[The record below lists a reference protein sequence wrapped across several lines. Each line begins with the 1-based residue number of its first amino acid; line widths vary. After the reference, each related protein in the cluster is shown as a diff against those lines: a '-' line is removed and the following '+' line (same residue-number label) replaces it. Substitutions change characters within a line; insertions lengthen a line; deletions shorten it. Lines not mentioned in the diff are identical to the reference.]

1 MLSIE
6 NLSIKYEKKTL
17 FTGLNLNINE
27 GELIV
32 ITGKSGS
39 GKSSLLKV
47 INGIIPEFNAA
58 SVSGNIRC
66 NDIDI
71 LKESMTKRSKYISTV
86 FQNPKTQFYCI
97 NTTDEIA
104 FGLENRNVSKDEIES
119 TIKYY
124 SKLLKTEDLMDR
136 DIFKL
141 SGGQKQLIAINACM
155 CMDNIIY
162 LFDEP
167 SSSLDESSV
176 EWLKNTLLLL
186 KKMGKIV
193 IIAEHR
199 LYYLKDIMD
208 KLLIIQDEKIQTYTK
223 KEIPLIDFEKYQL
236 RSFSDL
242 SIDREVKEIDLHKK
256 RDIGDNEGL
265 VCKDYYVCYNKNVVI
280 DTSIFLNN
288 GTFFITG
295 KNGVGK
301 TSFVRKLAGLLKN
314 KYGQTFYMNKKIKKE
329 YEYISMVM
337 QDVNYQ
343 IFTDSVWSEI
353 SIVSENKEE
362 KIEVLK
368 EFDLYDKKDYHPQI
382 LSGGEKQR
390 LMIAKA
396 IVSKKPIII
405 FDEPTSGLDK
415 MQMNKIIRYIE
426 KMREDNKLIL
436 VITHDKELIK
446 FCDGQILRFV

>member
-1 MLSIE
+1 
-6 NLSIKYEKKTL
+6 
-17 FTGLNLNINE
+17 
-27 GELIV
+27 
-32 ITGKSGS
+32 
-39 GKSSLLKV
+39 
-47 INGIIPEFNAA
+47 
-58 SVSGNIRC
+58 
-66 NDIDI
+66 
-71 LKESMTKRSKYISTV
+71 
-86 FQNPKTQFYCI
+86 
-97 NTTDEIA
+97 
-104 FGLENRNVSKDEIES
+104 
-119 TIKYY
+119 
-124 SKLLKTEDLMDR
+124 
-136 DIFKL
+136 
-141 SGGQKQLIAINACM
+141 
-155 CMDNIIY
+155 
-162 LFDEP
+162 
-167 SSSLDESSV
+167 
-176 EWLKNTLLLL
+176 
-186 KKMGKIV
+186 MGKIV

-208 KLLIIQDEKIQTYTK
+208 KLLIIQDEKIVTYTK

-280 DTSIFLNN
+280 DTSISLNN

-396 IVSKKPIII
+396 IVSKKPIVI

>member
-104 FGLENRNVSKDEIES
+104 FGLENRNVSKDKIES
-119 TIKYY
+119 TIKHY

-208 KLLIIQDEKIQTYTK
+208 KLLIIQDEKIVTYTK

-256 RDIGDNEGL
+256 RDIRDNEGL

-280 DTSIFLNN
+280 DTSISLNN

-314 KYGQTFYMNKKIKKE
+314 KYGQTFY
-329 YEYISMVM
+329 
-337 QDVNYQ
+337 
-343 IFTDSVWSEI
+343 
-353 SIVSENKEE
+353 
-362 KIEVLK
+362 
-368 EFDLYDKKDYHPQI
+368 
-382 LSGGEKQR
+382 
-390 LMIAKA
+390 
-396 IVSKKPIII
+396 
-405 FDEPTSGLDK
+405 
-415 MQMNKIIRYIE
+415 
-426 KMREDNKLIL
+426 
-436 VITHDKELIK
+436 
-446 FCDGQILRFV
+446 

>member
-104 FGLENRNVSKDEIES
+104 FGLENRNVSKDKIES
-119 TIKYY
+119 TIKHY

-199 LYYLKDIMD
+199 LYY
-208 KLLIIQDEKIQTYTK
+208 
-223 KEIPLIDFEKYQL
+223 F
-236 RSFSDL
+236 
-242 SIDREVKEIDLHKK
+242 K
-256 RDIGDNEGL
+256 RH
-265 VCKDYYVCYNKNVVI
+265 
-280 DTSIFLNN
+280 N
-288 GTFFITG
+288 G
-295 KNGVGK
+295 
-301 TSFVRKLAGLLKN
+301 
-314 KYGQTFYMNKKIKKE
+314 
-329 YEYISMVM
+329 
-337 QDVNYQ
+337 
-343 IFTDSVWSEI
+343 
-353 SIVSENKEE
+353 
-362 KIEVLK
+362 
-368 EFDLYDKKDYHPQI
+368 
-382 LSGGEKQR
+382 
-390 LMIAKA
+390 
-396 IVSKKPIII
+396 
-405 FDEPTSGLDK
+405 
-415 MQMNKIIRYIE
+415 
-426 KMREDNKLIL
+426 
-436 VITHDKELIK
+436 
-446 FCDGQILRFV
+446 